1 MYSAHLLINEN
12 TTWHTFDMSEP
23 FRMEEILF
31 PINLGIMKLPYVHS
45 FRNDD
50 DNDDDDDEEDD
61 EDEDEE

>member
-1 MYSAHLLINEN
+1 MYSAHLLINGN

-31 PINLGIMKLPYVHS
+31 SHQSRNHMKLRAFS

-50 DNDDDDDEEDD
+50 DDDDDDDEDD